1 MSRHALE
8 IADIFRAHGT
18 AWRQAEAGHLS
29 LGQFKVMAAIE
40 RCRTAALGGHVA
52 ACEACT
58 PEHIAHN
65 SCRNRPP
72 TTIMAPKCQGAAA
85 REWLAARQAERLPAS
100 YFHVVFTLP
109 APIAGIAD
117 DTQPPALAQPCPCCG
132 SRMIIGETFE
142 RGGGPRSMQP
152 IGLLPGVEQA

>member
-52 ACEACT
+52 ACGQTQRPSNRVQSASANGSSHRT
-58 PEHIAHN
+58 SAHGPN
-65 SCRNRPP
+65 Q
-72 TTIMAPKCQGAAA
+72 TAAA
-85 REWLAARQAERLPAS
+85 GA
-100 YFHVVFTLP
+100 TI
-109 APIAGIAD
+109 PIEHGATEHGR
-117 DTQPPALAQPCPCCG
+117 PALSSPKVCPTSADPVRRTRLYPAGVRQPF
-132 SRMIIGETFE
+132 T
-142 RGGGPRSMQP
+142 RGRHLSIEMALVPRSADNDP
-152 IGLLPGVEQA
+152 

>member
-52 ACEACT
+52 ACGQTQRPSNRVQSASANGSSHRTSTNYPNQTTTASVTIPIERRATEYTWPAVSSPEVCPT
-58 PEHIAHN
+58 P
-65 SCRNRPP
+65 
-72 TTIMAPKCQGAAA
+72 
-85 REWLAARQAERLPAS
+85 
-100 YFHVVFTLP
+100 
-109 APIAGIAD
+109 AG
-117 DTQPPALAQPCPCCG
+117 
-132 SRMIIGETFE
+132 
-142 RGGGPRSMQP
+142 
-152 IGLLPGVEQA
+152 